1 MLFIIDGLC
10 KLIVLFQKLRQVFN
24 DEGAVNNRPPMLLTA
39 AVAAGKSTID
49 NAYEVDLISKYADSK
64 WNIFDFKFACAD
76 VFVYQCTFC
85 MLYFRDLD
93 FINLMSYDLHGSWE
107 ATTGHHSALYGR
119 SGEVGTAA
127 SMNVVRFFKSDG
139 GFSFYMGYE
148 FLFYSNLYLK
158 VYFSS

>member
-1 MLFIIDGLC
+1 M
-10 KLIVLFQKLRQVFN
+10 KLISFPSKLIKNGIYLILSSPVLICLS
-24 DEGAVNNRPPMLLTA
+24 NN
-39 AVAAGKSTID
+39 VH
-49 NAYEVDLISKYADSK
+49 
-64 WNIFDFKFACAD
+64 FACIP
-76 VFVYQCTFC
+76 
-85 MLYFRDLD
+85 YFRDLD

-148 FLFYSNLYLK
+148 CLFY
-158 VYFSS
+158 